1 MSGTLTVS
9 GMAAGLP
16 FGEEIIGP
24 LTMVGASVIDWVN
37 GTTLNSGD
45 NTFTLP
51 SGVTPTA
58 VLIVLGTAGVTA
70 TVKVRTNLNS
80 GDAGLPVAPFSN
92 IGYAVFPLP
101 SGVTSVILNSSTGS
115 VGPVSLVLI

>member
-1 MSGTLTVS
+1 MSGTLTIT

-16 FGEEIIGP
+16 AGEEIIGP
-24 LTMVGASVIDWVN
+24 LTITGATVIDQID

-45 NTFTLP
+45 NTFSSP
-51 SGVTPTA
+51 SGAVA
-58 VLIVLGTAGVTA
+58 VLIVFGVGGVTA

-80 GDAGLPVAPFSN
+80 TDGGLPVAPFAA

-101 SGVTSVILNSSTGS
+101 TTGVTSVILNATGT
-115 VGPVSLVLI
+115 VANVSLVFI